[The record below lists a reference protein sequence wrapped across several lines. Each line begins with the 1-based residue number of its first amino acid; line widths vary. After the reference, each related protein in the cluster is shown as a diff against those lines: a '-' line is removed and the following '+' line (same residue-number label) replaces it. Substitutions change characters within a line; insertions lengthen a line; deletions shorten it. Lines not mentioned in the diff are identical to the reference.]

1 MLEVSDLTKLYTLT
15 NKVVP
20 VLKRVSFSIAPKDF
34 IFLTGPSGSGKTTLI
49 KLLILQEKPTLGKI
63 NFEKIPVTEI
73 PNNLI
78 PEYRRML
85 GVVFQDYK
93 LLEHKTVLE
102 NILFVLEMLRNN
114 DDLENIAME
123 LLDIVGLADKAKL
136 FPKQLSG
143 GEKRRVVIA
152 RSIAN
157 NPKLLIADE
166 PTGDLD
172 NENAHIIMALLQKIN
187 QSGTAILMT
196 THNRELIK
204 TYNKFNHWE
213 LENGLLNG
221 QKTSNIMN
229 DYKDK
234 LNERILDKLIPLAP
248 EKREDLLA
256 LTPAF
261 LKDVLLF
268 SDEEVKTLVSV
279 LKSEQ
284 TEK

>member
-15 NKVVP
+15 DKVVP

-268 SDEEVKTLVSV
+268 TDEEVKTLVSV
-279 LKSEQ
+279 LKFEQ